1 MRVLE
6 LTVPPAQ
13 RNTCQEAQA
22 QRWTLVAAILGSS
35 LAFLDSTVV
44 NVALP
49 VMQRDLG
56 ASTAAVQWIVESY
69 ALMLSSLVLV
79 GGALGD
85 RWGRKRVFAAG
96 VVLFAAASATCAA
109 SPGSTFL
116 VFARGVQGVGAALLV
131 PGSLS
136 LISAAFSEKDR
147 GAAIGTWSAFSAVTS
162 AVGPIAGGWVVGH
175 ASWRWLFLFNLPVA
189 AAVLTITFRHVR
201 ETRDETAPQ
210 RMDWLG
216 ATLAACGLGVVVFA
230 LIGTGGPVH
239 AGAMLAELGA
249 GAALLGA
256 FLWVQARKTSPMVPL
271 SLFRS
276 RPFSGAN
283 VLTFLLYGAFGGAL
297 FFLPF
302 NLIQVRHASPTE
314 AGAALVPLVVLISAM
329 SRWSGK
335 RAAHGAART
344 LLIAGPMLTGAGFV
358 LLAVCTAGTSY
369 WTAFFP
375 GIVAMGVGMGLTV
388 APLTATVM
396 GAVSPNHL
404 GIASGVNNAVARAAG
419 LLAVAGLGLVL
430 IAQFDHRLDARLAH
444 LGLEPQ
450 AAQVVAAQRSKLGAA
465 NLSAVRDPAARRAA
479 GEAIDAAYLSG
490 FRALMW
496 VCAVLAWLSAL
507 AAWRSLGSPEPS

>member
-6 LTVPPAQ
+6 TIAPPTQRARAQ
-13 RNTCQEAQA
+13 K
-22 QRWTLVAAILGSS
+22 WTLAAAILGSS

-49 VMQRDLG
+49 VMQRELH
-56 ASTAAVQWIVESY
+56 ASTAAVQWIVEAY

-85 RWGRKRVFAAG
+85 RWGRRRVFSAG
-96 VVLFAAASATCAA
+96 VALFAAASATCAA
-109 SPGSTFL
+109 APGPTFL

-136 LISAAFSEKDR
+136 LISSAYAEAER

-162 AVGPIAGGWVVGH
+162 AVGPIAGGWIAGH

-189 AAVLTITFRHVR
+189 AAVLAIAARHVR
-201 ETRDETAPQ
+201 ESRDPTAPR

-216 ATLAACGLGVVVFA
+216 AALVAAGLGLVVFA
-230 LIGTGGPVH
+230 LIGTGGPTR
-239 AGAMLAELGA
+239 ARAMAVELGA
-249 GAALLGA
+249 GAALLAA

-276 RPFSGAN
+276 RSFSGAN
-283 VLTFLLYGAFGGAL
+283 VLTFLLYGAFGGAV

-302 NLIQVRHASPTE
+302 NLIQVRHATPTE
-314 AGAALVPLVVLISAM
+314 AGAALLPLVISISAM
-329 SRWSGK
+329 SRWSGA
-335 RAAHGAART
+335 RAAHGHART
-344 LLIAGPMLTGAGFV
+344 LLVVGPLVAGAGFG
-358 LLAVCTAGTSY
+358 LLALCTAGQTY

-375 GIVAMGVGMGLTV
+375 GILAMGVGMGLTV

-419 LLAVAGLGLVL
+419 LLAVAGLGLAL
-430 IAQFDHRLDARLAH
+430 IAQFDRRLDVRLSRLH
-444 LGLEPQ
+444 LAPQ

-465 NLSAVRDPAARRAA
+465 DLSTVRDPAARQRAQV
-479 GEAIDAAYLSG
+479 AIDAAYLSG

-496 VCAVLAWLSAL
+496 ACAVLAGLSAL
-507 AAWRSLGSPEPS
+507 AAWRSIGPPARP